1 LEYRIT
7 RWLLILEEKI
17 ILITGST
24 DGIGYQTAIELAKSG
39 YHVIVHGRNREKA
52 ELTLRSIKKE
62 INDSKLSSVYADLRS
77 FTQIKEMVNDVYDR
91 FDRLDVLIN
100 NAGVYRSERI
110 ITQEGLEETFAV
122 NYVAPFLLTNLLL
135 DLLKKGKSARI
146 VNVTSRVH
154 SNRFDLDN
162 LQLENGYTGVK
173 AYANSKT
180 ALILFT
186 YLLADKL
193 KNTDI
198 SVNCLH
204 PGVINTK
211 LLRSAFGSQGRSLID
226 GAKIL
231 IFAAIAPELENVSG
245 KYFVNNRSQSSK
257 TTTYDKDI
265 QKMLWKKTEELIKME
280 VTEL

>member
-1 LEYRIT
+1 MEYRIT